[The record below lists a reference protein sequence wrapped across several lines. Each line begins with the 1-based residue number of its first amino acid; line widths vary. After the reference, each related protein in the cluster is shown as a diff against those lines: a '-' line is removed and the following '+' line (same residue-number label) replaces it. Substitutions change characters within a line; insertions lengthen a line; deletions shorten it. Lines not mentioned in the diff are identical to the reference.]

1 MVRVMNYPHKTMLL
15 KRKVIYTVYR
25 IRSVHYPNKN
35 KKILMLAISEN
46 TSLQKSK
53 VFFKRLSPTFTS
65 NIKQI

>member
-35 KKILMLAISEN
+35 KKILMLAISEH
-46 TSLQKSK
+46 TSLQKST
-53 VFFKRLSPTFTS
+53 V
-65 NIKQI
+65 